1 MSKRSTNPINTEETS
16 SEDNAMSNVKNNI
29 IVGDKSLDVMEMAK
43 KKEEIKVAC
52 EKNEIR
58 QRRCSHSQS

>member
-1 MSKRSTNPINTEETS
+1 
-16 SEDNAMSNVKNNI
+16 MSNVKNNI